1 MNKVEGLTV
10 EQQLLVPID
19 VLTRQLQQMA
29 TQQEWDGDF
38 EGCDITLQHLKTVQE
53 YHLQTGSHFYPLF

>member
-1 MNKVEGLTV
+1 MNKVEGLTI
-10 EQQLLVPID
+10 EQQLLIPID

-38 EGCDITLQHLKTVQE
+38 EGCDITLQHLKTVQD
-53 YHLQTGSHFYPLF
+53 YHMETGCMFYPLF